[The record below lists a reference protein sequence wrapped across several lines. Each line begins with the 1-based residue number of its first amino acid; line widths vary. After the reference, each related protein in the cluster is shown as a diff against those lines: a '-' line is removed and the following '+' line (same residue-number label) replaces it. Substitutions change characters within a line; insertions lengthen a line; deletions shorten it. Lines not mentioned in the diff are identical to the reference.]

1 MRKSGFSLL
10 SLVAGIC
17 LLPSAAFAQE
27 APAAPAAAPPAD
39 APGVAPA
46 TPATQPGAG
55 PQQAPP
61 PAAEPAPPAPGEVAP
76 PPAGPAEAVA
86 APAPT
91 YPATTIGGGI
101 EGSWSRMFSSPHP
114 GDSAPPLRAYDSSNG
129 FVLNQASLY
138 LKHQLNETIY
148 GVIRFDA
155 GGNSAVN
162 NFTSGGPKQQLF
174 DVREAYAVAQGSGF
188 TFTAGKFT
196 TYQGIEVVDGWLNP
210 TVTRGYLY
218 YLAEPVTHV
227 GAKLHYTTAMY
238 DVGVGV
244 VNGWDTNNGVFYT
257 GDNNPMKTLI
267 WRLAATPIPEF
278 FAAFSGTYGVEK
290 AGSSNDPRLSLDLTG
305 AVTPMPNLVINFQ
318 GNFGTEKNLDYVDPT
333 KSASWFGFGLQ
344 PVYKM
349 DAFQIGARFEFMQD
363 KGLSRTG
370 LYSSVINPA
379 DPTTGALAND
389 KNKVS
394 IWTLGIAPGY
404 TIAQALLLRA
414 EFRVDGANEEFL
426 TMSQDKKTQTSLTL
440 AASYYF

>member
-1 MRKSGFSLL
+1 MRKTGFSLL
-10 SLVAGIC
+10 SLVAGVC

-27 APAAPAAAPPAD
+27 APPAPMPPAD

-61 PAAEPAPPAPGEVAP
+61 PAAPPAAPAPGEAAP
-76 PPAGPAEAVA
+76 APAGPAEAVA

-91 YPATTIGGGI
+91 YPSTTIGGAV
-101 EGSWSRMFSSPHP
+101 EGTWSRILGAPHP
-114 GDSAPPLRAYDSSNG
+114 GDTVAPTRAYDSSNG
-129 FVLNQASLY
+129 FVLNAASLS

-155 GGNSAVN
+155 GANAAVN
-162 NFTSGGPKQQLF
+162 NFTSATPKQQLF

-188 TFTAGKFT
+188 TFTAGKFA
-196 TYQGIEVVDGWLNP
+196 TYQGIEVIDGFLNP
-210 TVTRGYLY
+210 TVSRGYLY

-227 GAKLHYTTAMY
+227 GAKLHYTAGAY

-244 VNGWDTNNGVFYT
+244 VNGWDTNNGVFFT
-257 GDNNPMKTLI
+257 GDNNPQKTLI
-267 WRLAATPIPEF
+267 WRLAATPIPQF

-290 AGSSNDPRLSLDLTG
+290 AGSSVDPRLSLDLTG
-305 AVTPMPNLVINFQ
+305 AVTPVPALVINFQ
-318 GNFGTEKNLDYVDPT
+318 GNVGSEKNLDYVDPT

-349 DAFQIGARFEFMQD
+349 DAFQLGLRFEYFQD

-370 LYSSVINPA
+370 TFTAAINPRDMA
-379 DPTTGALAND
+379 TGALAND
-389 KNKVS
+389 KDKVS
-394 IWTLGIAPGY
+394 FWTLGIAPGY
-404 TIAQALLLRA
+404 TVASALLLRA
-414 EFRVDGANEEFL
+414 EFRVDGASEEVL
-426 TMSQDKKTQTSLTL
+426 WNGKKTQTSLAL
-440 AASYYF
+440 NAAYFF